1 MNCIIKG
8 KILASP
14 SGLNLTRL
22 GLNNTTRLYLHH
34 CKAKGWNKRPAESRW
49 NYKETIKCKHTLNKP
64 NQKPLEYF
72 FPPNSRLHC
81 PREPLDPLPLFLL
94 VSRKGGSAT
103 LAISF

>member
-1 MNCIIKG
+1 MNCIIEG
-8 KILASP
+8 KILVSP
-14 SGLNLTRL
+14 SGFNLTRL

-34 CKAKGWNKRPAESRW
+34 CKAEGWNKRPAESCW
-49 NYKETIKCKHTLNKP
+49 NYKEIIKYKHTLNKL

-72 FPPNSRLHC
+72 FPLNTHLHC

-94 VSRKGGSAT
+94 ASRKGGPAT